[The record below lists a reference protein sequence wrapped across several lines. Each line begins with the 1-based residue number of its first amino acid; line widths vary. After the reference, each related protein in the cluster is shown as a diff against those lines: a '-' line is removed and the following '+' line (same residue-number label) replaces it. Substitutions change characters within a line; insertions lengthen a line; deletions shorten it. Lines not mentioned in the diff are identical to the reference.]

1 MNAMRLR
8 QIEIFNEVYLNG
20 SISGAARVLNVAQ
33 PTVSKI
39 LKHTEDQLGFLL
51 FQRNKGR
58 LVATSEANVLYK
70 ETKSIY
76 RQIAKL
82 NNTVDNLKNPDT
94 GKFRIVSV
102 AALGLEALPKLI
114 QKYRAKYKQTQFIYQ
129 THHYHDLVDTLISY
143 DKDIGFAL
151 NPPPR
156 EGIKQISIGEGELV
170 CIYQNG
176 EFDDHADRLK
186 LEDLQGHDFVSIEA
200 SGPLGDILS
209 ERLAMEE
216 SSFNAKIIAQ
226 TYFVARNM
234 VGLGGGIAIV
244 DSLTAKSNG
253 PGNIEYKGFSPPM
266 KFAVKALYVEDRP
279 LSKAYLDFL
288 EFVKKNIEL

>member
-1 MNAMRLR
+1 MR
-8 QIEIFNEVYLNG
+8 QIEIFNAVYSSG
-20 SISGAARVLNVAQ
+20 SISSAARALAVAQ

-51 FQRNKGR
+51 FQRSKGR

-82 NNTVDNLKNPDT
+82 NNTVDNLKNPDA

-102 AALGLEALPKLI
+102 AALGLEALPKVI
-114 QKYRAKYKQTQFIYQ
+114 QKYRAKYKETRFIYQ
-129 THHYHDLVDTLISY
+129 THHYHNLVKSLLDY
-143 DKDIGFAL
+143 DKDLGFAL

-156 EGIKQISIGEGELV
+156 EGIKQIPTGEGELV

-176 EFDDHADRLK
+176 EFDNFPERLK
-186 LEDLQGHDFVSIEA
+186 FNDLEGHDFVSIEA

-209 ERLAMEE
+209 ERMTRED
-216 SSFNAKIIAQ
+216 SNFNSKIIAQ
-226 TYFVARNM
+226 TYFVARNL
-234 VGLGGGIAIV
+234 VGLGSGIAIV
-244 DSLTAKSNG
+244 DSITAKSAG
-253 PGNIEYKGFSPPM
+253 PGSPKYKGFNPPM
-266 KFAVKALYVEDRP
+266 KFAVKALYAEERP
-279 LSKAYLDFL
+279 LSNLYQDFL
-288 EFVKKNIEL
+288 EFLKENIEL